1 MIFYLRI
8 GNTEDCEESD
18 EANKLLPTSSSSVS
32 LQSTNDQ
39 PDNHGLWIGSSPND
53 LVSGFEYTIQQ
64 YKALYKKRLIHSL
77 RNRSLVIAQLVIPI
91 GILIVN
97 LLSLKYGP
105 IKPEDSPALTIDLI
119 RYSRNFVPYTYT
131 ENETSL
137 NRMAQIFASTV
148 NSRANSKSFWLNDT
162 QTVKLCNNSR
172 GTVFFSFT

>member
-1 MIFYLRI
+1 M
-8 GNTEDCEESD
+8 
-18 EANKLLPTSSSSVS
+18 PTSNSNVS
-32 LQSTNDQ
+32 LQSSGQDDQ
-39 PDNHGLWIGSSPND
+39 PDNHGLWIGSSPGD

-91 GILIVN
+91 GILVIN

-131 ENETSL
+131 ENEASL
-137 NRMAQIFASTV
+137 KEMAKIFAATV
-148 NSRANSKSFWLNDT
+148 NTRDNSKSFWLNDT
-162 QTVKLCNNSR
+162 ETMKLCNTSR
-172 GTVFFSFT
+172 GTFFMKSHRINNLTLFEIK